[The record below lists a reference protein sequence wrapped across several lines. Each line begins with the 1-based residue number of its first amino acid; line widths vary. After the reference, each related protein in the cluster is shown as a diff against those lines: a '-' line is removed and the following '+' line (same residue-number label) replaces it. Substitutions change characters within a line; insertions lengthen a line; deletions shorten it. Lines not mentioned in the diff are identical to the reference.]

1 MATNMDKL
9 KGKLKENRL
18 TQAELAQKIGMD
30 ASTLQRKLNSDGLKF
45 TVGEVHDMAAVLK
58 LTANECKQ
66 IFLM

>member
-9 KGKLKENRL
+9 RGKLKENKL
-18 TQAELAQKIGMD
+18 TQAELAEKIGMD

-45 TVGEVHDMAAVLK
+45 TVGEVHNIAAALK

-66 IFLM
+66 IFLL